1 MRLLDALSPF
11 YFVLIC
17 VKEQQQGGEDAEYV
31 ERDDTY
37 PKPICLRF
45 LAVFWLSRTGSYAV
59 ISRLQIHRTFI
70 DIPVAA
76 CLLRSLSLVCGEA
89 VPINL

>member
-11 YFVLIC
+11 YFVLISI
-17 VKEQQQGGEDAEYV
+17 KEQQQGGEDAEYV

-37 PKPICLRF
+37 PKPICQRL
-45 LAVFWLSRTGSYAV
+45 LAVFWLSITGSCAV
-59 ISRLQIHRTFI
+59 ISRSHIHQTFI
-70 DIPVAA
+70 DITVAA
-76 CLLRSLSLVCGEA
+76 CMLRSLSLVCGEA